1 MAVVDNDRQ
10 RKEEFSEIKS
20 SAKAPNLTRSST
32 CTAVKR
38 DRTAREEQAAASA
51 KERAMAAAAA
61 AQLHATEKQAKDS
74 LLQTERKEM
83 QARLEKERAA
93 QVSQPH

>member
-1 MAVVDNDRQ
+1 
-10 RKEEFSEIKS
+10 
-20 SAKAPNLTRSST
+20 
-32 CTAVKR
+32 
-38 DRTAREEQAAASA
+38 
-51 KERAMAAAAA
+51 MAAAAA